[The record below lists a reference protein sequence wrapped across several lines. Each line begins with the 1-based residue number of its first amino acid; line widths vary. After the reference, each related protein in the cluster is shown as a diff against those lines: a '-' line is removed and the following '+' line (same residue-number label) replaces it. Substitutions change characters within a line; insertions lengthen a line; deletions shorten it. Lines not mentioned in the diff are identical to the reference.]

1 MDRAAPSLLSRDA
14 TDRRRAL
21 KHLTLKLPGRYVVRL
36 AYMLIWRRA
45 ILDGWAGV
53 TYAHMIAA
61 YEGMIDVY
69 LRLLGRGVDPDS
81 LSDS

>member
-1 MDRAAPSLLSRDA
+1 
-14 TDRRRAL
+14 
-21 KHLTLKLPGRYVVRL
+21 
-36 AYMLIWRRA
+36 MLIWRRA